1 MTLSSEPT
9 IHDFKCVT
17 KTRAEK
23 TRAGLKTSVE
33 VCTWRI
39 HFPKKRACK
48 MPLGRSDADR
58 GLDLLWEFHREAE
71 GDEERAAYAEAIAS
85 LHSYLTDLLPASQPL
100 LRARAKEG
108 FVDVR
113 PLHETPVQSV
123 VLTCNEGE
131 KLGLSIDCV
140 SLSKWGNSSDVSPYV
155 VSLVKPGSAADREGS
170 LRRGD
175 QLVEVDGRPLAHVSL
190 ERARLSFVLLL

>member
-1 MTLSSEPT
+1 MRVEG
-9 IHDFKCVT
+9 VA
-17 KTRAEK
+17 KTHTPAKK
-23 TRAGLKTSVE
+23 TGAGLKTSAD
-33 VCTWRI
+33 WRGR
-39 HFPKKRACK
+39 FFFNRASAVRLE

-71 GDEERAAYAEAIAS
+71 GEEERAAYAEAISS

-113 PLHETPVQSV
+113 PPHETPVQSV
-123 VLTCNEGE
+123 VLHCDAGE
-131 KLGLSIDCV
+131 RLGLSIDCV
-140 SLSKWGNSSDVSPYV
+140 SVSKWGNSSDVSPYV
-155 VSLVKPGSAADREGS
+155 VSLLKPGSAADREGS

-190 ERARLSFVLLL
+190 ERARYT

>member
-1 MTLSSEPT
+1 
-9 IHDFKCVT
+9 
-17 KTRAEK
+17 
-23 TRAGLKTSVE
+23 
-33 VCTWRI
+33 
-39 HFPKKRACK
+39 

-71 GDEERAAYAEAIAS
+71 GEEERAAYAEAISS

-108 FVDVR
+108 FIDVR
-113 PLHETPVQSV
+113 PPHETPVQSV
-123 VLTCNEGE
+123 VLHCDAGE
-131 KLGLSIDCV
+131 RLGLSIDCV
-140 SLSKWGNSSDVSPYV
+140 SVSKWGNSSDVSPYV
-155 VSLVKPGSAADREGS
+155 VSLLKPGSAADREGS

-190 ERARLSFVLLL
+190 ERARYT